1 MGSESVNVSKEAGF
15 IWEIANDLRGKFK
28 QYEFQDIILPLIVLR
43 RLEIRLERTR
53 KEVKDELPDNNSL
66 RKLNDEKFNN
76 NEQVGRII
84 YGRINYNN
92 TSQYTFKKLIGDD
105 EKNIKENFSSY
116 LDGYSENIKHI
127 FVNFGFYEKVKE
139 LAKHNL
145 LLTLIKKFSNPELDF
160 LSPYVT
166 SNEKM
171 GYIFEDLIRRFAEQS
186 NETAGEHFTP
196 REVIGLM
203 VRLLGIEDFH
213 IKEGKDINIYD
224 VACGTG
230 GMLTM
235 AEKYIK
241 DGLGL
246 KNAVNLYG
254 QELNPKSYAVCYSD
268 MLLKGGN
275 PTNIKEGNSLTD
287 QDKLEEYKF
296 DFMLSNPP
304 FGVSW
309 SQYADKIFDK
319 KSKKVYI
326 EKYSMG
332 VPRSS
337 DGSLLFLL
345 NMISKMRNAED
356 GGSGIAI
363 VFSGSPL
370 FSGDAGSGESNIRK
384 YLLENDLIETIVAL
398 PTNLFYNTGIG
409 TYVWIVRN
417 NKTGTKREGKVQL
430 INAVSFYEKMK
441 KSLGD
446 KRHFISSEQIE
457 KVSKIHKDFK
467 DGEFS
472 EIFRTTDFGFTK
484 VSLTLDDV
492 DEDGKSIN
500 VNDSEKIPLNENKED
515 YLKREVELPYKIKKE
530 VTGYE
535 INFTQYFYKYE
546 ELRGLEEISKE
557 IQNIEK
563 ENSKLLKDLEL

>member
-1 MGSESVNVSKEAGF
+1 MVDKSINVSKEVGF
-15 IWEIANDLRGKFK
+15 IWEIADDLRGDFK
-28 QYEFQDIILPLIVLR
+28 QYEFQDIILPFIVLR
-43 RLEIRLERTR
+43 RLEIRLEKTR
-53 KEVKDELPDNNSL
+53 EDVRN
-66 RKLNDEKFNN
+66 KLSDDHPAKKFNDEEYNT
-76 NEQVGRII
+76 NELIGEII
-84 YGRINYNN
+84 QGKINYNN
-92 TSQYTFKKLIGDD
+92 TSQYTFKKLVGDD

-139 LAKHNL
+139 LAKNKL

-160 LSPYVT
+160 LSPYIT

-196 REVIGLM
+196 REVIELM
-203 VRLLGIEDFH
+203 VRLLGIEDFN

-224 VACGTG
+224 PACGTG

-235 AEKYIK
+235 AENYVK
-241 DGLGL
+241 DVL
-246 KNAVNLYG
+246 KLNNSVNLYG

-268 MLLKGGN
+268 MLLKGEN
-275 PTNIKEGNSLTD
+275 PTNIKEGNTLTD
-287 QDKLEEYKF
+287 DKLEDYKF

-309 SQYADKIFDK
+309 TKYADKIVDK
-319 KSKKVYI
+319 KSKKI
-326 EKYSMG
+326 LMDKFSCG
-332 VPRSS
+332 IPRSS

-345 NMISKMRNAED
+345 HMISKLRKPED

-384 YLLENDLIETIVAL
+384 YLMENDLVETIVAL

-409 TYVWIVRN
+409 TYVWIIKN
-417 NKTGTKREGKVQL
+417 NKVGTEREGKVQL
-430 INAVSFYEKMK
+430 INAVDFYEKMK

-446 KRHFISSEQIE
+446 KRHYVTQEQMLEI
-457 KVSKIHKDFK
+457 SKIHKEFK
-467 DGEFS
+467 EGEFS
-472 EIFRTTDFGFTK
+472 KIFKTTDFGYTK
-484 VSLTLDDV
+484 ISLTLDDV
-492 DEDGKSIN
+492 DEEGKKIK
-500 VNDSEKIPLNENKED
+500 VNDAEKIPLNVDKEK
-515 YLKREVELPYKIKKE
+515 YLEKEVELPYKIKKE
-530 VTGYE
+530 VIGYE

-546 ELRGLEEISKE
+546 KLREVSDIAGEIKEL
-557 IQNIEK
+557 EK
-563 ENSKLLKDLEL
+563 ENLELLKEIEW

>member
-1 MGSESVNVSKEAGF
+1 MVDKSINVSKEVGF
-15 IWEIANDLRGKFK
+15 IWEIADDLRGDFK
-28 QYEFQDIILPLIVLR
+28 QYEFQDIILPFIVLR
-43 RLEIRLERTR
+43 RLEIRLEKTR
-53 KEVKDELPDNNSL
+53 NDVKDELFCDHPA
-66 RKLNDEKFNN
+66 KKFNEEQFN
-76 NEQVGRII
+76 TNELIGDII
-84 YGRINYNN
+84 QGKINYNN
-92 TSQYTFKKLIGDD
+92 TSQYTFKKLVGDD

-139 LAKHNL
+139 LAKNKL

-196 REVIGLM
+196 REVIELM
-203 VRLLGIEDFH
+203 IRLLGIEDFH
-213 IKEGKDINIYD
+213 IREGKDINIYD
-224 VACGTG
+224 PACGTG

-235 AEKYIK
+235 AENYVK
-241 DGLGL
+241 DIL
-246 KNAVNLYG
+246 KLNNSVNLYG

-268 MLLKGGN
+268 MLLKGEN
-275 PTNIKEGNSLTD
+275 PTNIKEGNTLVD
-287 QDKLEEYKF
+287 DKLEDYKF

-309 SQYADKIFDK
+309 TKYADKIIDK
-319 KSKKVYI
+319 KTKKI
-326 EKYSMG
+326 LMDKFSMG
-332 VPRSS
+332 VPRSN

-345 NMISKMRNAED
+345 HMISKMRKTQD

-384 YLLENDLIETIVAL
+384 YLMENDLVETIVAL

-409 TYVWIVRN
+409 TYVWIIKN
-417 NKTGTKREGKVQL
+417 NKTGTQREGKVQL
-430 INAVSFYEKMK
+430 INAVDFYEKMK

-446 KRHFISSEQIE
+446 KRHYVTQEQMLKI
-457 KVSKIHKDFK
+457 SKIHKDFK
-467 DGEFS
+467 EGEFS
-472 EIFRTTDFGFTK
+472 KIFKTTDFGYTK

-492 DEDGKSIN
+492 DEEGKKIK
-500 VNDSEKIPLNENKED
+500 VNDAEKIPLNVDKEE
-515 YLKREVELPYKIKKE
+515 YLKKEVELPYKIKKE
-530 VTGYE
+530 VVGYE

-546 ELRGLEEISKE
+546 KLRKVGEIAGEIKEL
-557 IQNIEK
+557 EK
-563 ENSKLLKDLEL
+563 ENLELLKEIEW

>member
-1 MGSESVNVSKEAGF
+1 MTDKSINVSKEVGF
-15 IWEIANDLRGKFK
+15 IWEIADDLRGDFK
-28 QYEFQDIILPLIVLR
+28 QYEFQDIILPFIVLR
-43 RLEIRLERTR
+43 RLEIRLEKTR
-53 KEVKDELPDNNSL
+53 EDVRNELSDDHPA
-66 RKLNDEKFNN
+66 KKFNDEEFNT
-76 NEQVGRII
+76 NELIGEII
-84 YGRINYNN
+84 QGKINYNN
-92 TSQYTFKKLIGDD
+92 TSQYTFKKLVGDD

-139 LAKHNL
+139 LAKNKL

-160 LSPYVT
+160 LSPYIT

-171 GYIFEDLIRRFAEQS
+171 GYVFEDLIRRFAEQS

-196 REVIGLM
+196 REVIELM
-203 VRLLGIEDFH
+203 VRLLGIEDFN

-224 VACGTG
+224 PACGTG

-235 AEKYIK
+235 AENYVK
-241 DGLGL
+241 DEL
-246 KNAVNLYG
+246 KLNNSVNLYG

-268 MLLKGGN
+268 MLLKGEN
-275 PTNIKEGNSLTD
+275 PTNIKEGNTLVD
-287 QDKLEEYKF
+287 DKLEDYKF

-309 SQYADKIFDK
+309 TKYADKIVDK
-319 KSKKVYI
+319 KSKKI
-326 EKYSMG
+326 LMDKFSMG

-337 DGSLLFLL
+337 EGSLLFLL
-345 NMISKMRNAED
+345 HMISKLRKPED

-384 YLLENDLIETIVAL
+384 YLMENDLVETIVAL
-398 PTNLFYNTGIG
+398 PTNLFYNTSIG
-409 TYVWIVRN
+409 TYVWIIKN
-417 NKTGTKREGKVQL
+417 NKVGTEREGKVQL
-430 INAVSFYEKMK
+430 INAVDFYEKMK

-446 KRHFISSEQIE
+446 KRHYVTQDQMLEI
-457 KVSKIHKDFK
+457 SKIHKEFK
-467 DGEFS
+467 EGEFS
-472 EIFRTTDFGFTK
+472 KIFKTTDFGYTK

-492 DEDGKSIN
+492 DEEGKKIK
-500 VNDSEKIPLNENKED
+500 VNDAEKIPLNVDKEK
-515 YLKREVELPYKIKKE
+515 YLEKEVELPYKIKKE
-530 VTGYE
+530 VIGYE

-546 ELRGLEEISKE
+546 KLREVSDIAGEIKEL
-557 IQNIEK
+557 EK
-563 ENSKLLKDLEL
+563 ENLELLKEIEW